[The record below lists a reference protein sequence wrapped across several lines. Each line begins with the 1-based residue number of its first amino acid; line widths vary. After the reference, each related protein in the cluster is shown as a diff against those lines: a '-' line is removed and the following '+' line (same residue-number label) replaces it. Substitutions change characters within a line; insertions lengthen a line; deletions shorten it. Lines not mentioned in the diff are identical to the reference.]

1 MSDQPYQM
9 SFHSDGSVHHEGP
22 GQPSPMVG
30 VIAQAVASM
39 IAKKEAKMETGAGTS
54 EAADGESEESEAYM
68 PFSTDPVTLLDENGE
83 PETWFFVKTDGEGN
97 PLPWDAEHVGGASSS
112 NGGGAVAT
120 ATEEVPKKK
129 KNKKAGK
136 KKQGGKKK

>member
-1 MSDQPYQM
+1 M
-9 SFHSDGSVHHEGP
+9 SFHSDGSVHREGP

-39 IAKKEAKMETGAGTS
+39 IAKKKAEMETGAGTS
-54 EAADGESEESEAYM
+54 EAANGESEESEAMAM
-68 PFSTDPVTLLDENGE
+68 PFSSDPVTLLDENGE

-120 ATEEVPKKK
+120 EEVAKK
-129 KNKKAGK
+129 KNNKKGK

>member
-83 PETWFFVKTDGEGN
+83 PETWFFVKTDGQKPFTLGC
-97 PLPWDAEHVGGASSS
+97 
-112 NGGGAVAT
+112 
-120 ATEEVPKKK
+120 
-129 KNKKAGK
+129 
-136 KKQGGKKK
+136 